1 VPLLCIKGKKKVI
14 FLLDGI
20 ENLKSIPT
28 RVWKLW
34 CGPNCKALPFNIL
47 VAYTIWQFLVG
58 GTFLE
63 LLVCVKNEYNKVKID
78 TSNIKEQW
86 TYYWFR
92 VVII

>member
-1 VPLLCIKGKKKVI
+1 
-14 FLLDGI
+14 
-20 ENLKSIPT
+20 
-28 RVWKLW
+28 
-34 CGPNCKALPFNIL
+34 LPFNIL